1 MTIAA
6 AVLAAAAFLLVRVEL
21 PPWALF
27 GLAGGVALCVVP
39 SFWALRW
46 WLGYRYALTLAAV
59 LSAVAVAVKFAASF
73 AVGSLI
79 DSAGENFRMLSA
91 AAWALVWVPLMLGA
105 YTVAANLFGG
115 RVVRVLAAAVA
126 VSLAGLIIDPV
137 SMGISPPN
145 AVWWP
150 ASGLIGAVAIEAVLS
165 RAKPLLPAPVQ
176 LASGATLIVLFW
188 SAVYGFG
195 GLLVPALLGLAVFGA
210 LAVFYG
216 KFHYAFDDKIVFVDE
231 SNTPIATGDKL
242 PGHTDET
249 KLHRAFSVFLFNPKG
264 EFLMQQRALS
274 KKTWPG
280 VWSNSACGHVMLHET
295 TEAAARR
302 RLKYELGLSGIELH
316 LALPDFRYRAE
327 KDGVV
332 ENEICPVF
340 VGVTDKPPRPNP
352 LEVETVEWVD
362 WDEFVASLDDPE
374 TDISPWAVE
383 EVRELL
389 ASDVFA
395 RLAPAARNGSR
406 AAAVR

>member
-1 MTIAA
+1 M
-6 AVLAAAAFLLVRVEL
+6 
-21 PPWALF
+21 
-27 GLAGGVALCVVP
+27 
-39 SFWALRW
+39 
-46 WLGYRYALTLAAV
+46 
-59 LSAVAVAVKFAASF
+59 
-73 AVGSLI
+73 
-79 DSAGENFRMLSA
+79 
-91 AAWALVWVPLMLGA
+91 
-105 YTVAANLFGG
+105 
-115 RVVRVLAAAVA
+115 
-126 VSLAGLIIDPV
+126 
-137 SMGISPPN
+137 
-145 AVWWP
+145 
-150 ASGLIGAVAIEAVLS
+150 
-165 RAKPLLPAPVQ
+165 
-176 LASGATLIVLFW
+176 
-188 SAVYGFG
+188 
-195 GLLVPALLGLAVFGA
+195 FGA